1 MSAVKPDIW
10 AKSNGTSLFDH
21 LIQTKDLILPF
32 AEHADLDGR
41 IALKGALIH
50 DIGKAHPEFQKRLR
64 SQTRSGKQKPFRHEI
79 ASILFLPLLPREE
92 WDPLIE
98 MIIAHHKSIQYDSG
112 KKGILDLEDGMIGCF
127 SYHAG
132 NWELWS
138 ADALEILE
146 ASGLAV
152 RPVTLQEAKE
162 AYEYVLDFVERQSH
176 INDVS
181 VWRGLLMAADHTV
194 SALADTDEY
203 MNKTFFRK
211 PEISFYQSR
220 KSTLYP
226 LSLIDSDDRFRHTLV
241 IAPTGA
247 GKTDFLI
254 KRCKGRFFYTLP
266 FQASINA
273 MYNRIGNDL
282 KADNPNL
289 DIRLLHA
296 SSKVVV
302 EKEMKNES
310 EMILQGLPG
319 ASVKVLTPYQMA
331 SIAFGIKGY
340 ESMLLDLK
348 DADIILDEIHT
359 YTGFAQWL
367 VLKITEILIH
377 EGCRVHIGSATMPE
391 VLQQALIDLC
401 GENDMQIVRLPDE
414 DLDTF
419 DRHIIHKINE
429 DQVEE
434 IILEAIR
441 AGKKVL
447 IVRNRVK
454 AAQESFLSLR
464 EKTDAPMLL
473 LHSRFRRKDRAEL
486 ERRLLGIDSQGN
498 KTGEFN
504 TSEKACIVVST
515 QVVEVSLDISFD
527 VMITDAAPLDALIQR
542 FGRINR
548 KRSEESIA
556 SHKLCPVYILN
567 PPDSDKDAKPY
578 DSTVIQRSY
587 NCLPDNEVIH
597 ERAIQ
602 SYMNTVF
609 PEIQIPDLDLAAI
622 FGKEKGWLMPKL
634 THVSKSVLLEKMEI
648 ETVACILESDEEAYK
663 ENSGQRIMYEIPLS
677 YKAVFGLTQSY
688 AGNRPFL
695 IPDVAY
701 NEELG
706 LLQNMCKKEHYKKYD
721 FL

>member
-1 MSAVKPDIW
+1 MSTVKPEIW

-21 LIQTKDLILPF
+21 LKQTKDLILPF

-41 IALKGALIH
+41 IALKGALLH
-50 DIGKAHPEFQKRLR
+50 DIGKVHPEFQKRLR
-64 SQTRSGKQKPFRHEI
+64 TKASNGKSKPFRHEI

-92 WDPLIE
+92 WNPLIE

-127 SYHAG
+127 DYHAG

-138 ADALEILE
+138 ADALEIME

-162 AYEYVLDFVERQSH
+162 AYEYVLDFVEEQSR

-181 VWRGLLMAADHTV
+181 AWRGLLMAADHTV
-194 SALADTDEY
+194 SALADTDEC

-211 PEISFYQSR
+211 PEISFYQLR
-220 KSTLYP
+220 QSTLYP

-273 MYNRIGNDL
+273 MFNRIGNDL
-282 KADNPNL
+282 KTDNPDL

-310 EMILQGLPG
+310 ETILQGLPG

-401 GENDMQIVRLPDE
+401 GENDMQIVRLPDKE
-414 DLDTF
+414 LDTF
-419 DRHIIHKINE
+419 DRHIIHKIDE
-429 DQVEE
+429 DQIEA
-434 IILEAIR
+434 IIMEAIR

-454 AAQESFLSLR
+454 AAQESFLSLQG
-464 EKTDAPMLL
+464 KTDVPMLL

-486 ERRLLGIDSQGN
+486 ERRLLGFDREGN
-498 KTGEFN
+498 ATGEFN

-548 KRSEESIA
+548 KRSAESIA
-556 SHKLCPVYILN
+556 AHKLCPVYILN

-578 DSTVIQRSY
+578 DSAVIQRSY

-609 PEIQIPDLDLAAI
+609 PEIQIPDLNMVAI

-677 YKAVFGLTQSY
+677 YKAVFGLTQSD

-695 IPDVAY
+695 IPDTAY